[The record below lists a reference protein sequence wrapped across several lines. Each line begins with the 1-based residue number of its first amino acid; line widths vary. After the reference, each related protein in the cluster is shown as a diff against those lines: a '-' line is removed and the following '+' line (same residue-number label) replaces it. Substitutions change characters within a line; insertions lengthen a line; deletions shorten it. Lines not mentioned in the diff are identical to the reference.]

1 MANDTAG
8 ERTES
13 ATPKRRE
20 EARGEGKVAR
30 STELTNALALLAGV
44 AALAFLGGRLMQR
57 LSDLFRSLLA
67 ASPSGFSTEAGVY
80 VGFQQLAL
88 QITAILFPLLVSL
101 VAVGLASNVL
111 QVGFMLTGKPISPRW
126 SLIDPIEGFKRIL
139 SLRSVTELL
148 KSILKVCIIGL
159 IAWVTLKSDLDRLV
173 PLTGVDG
180 AVLVGQVGAATVRLG
195 LRVGLA
201 LLVLGIL
208 DYGYQRW
215 EFERSIRMSRQE
227 LEEEQKQT
235 EGDPQVKAR
244 VRVAQRLLARRR
256 MMADVA
262 KADVVVTNP
271 THYAVALKYDR
282 KTMPA
287 PLVVAKGMRKLA
299 ERIKAVA
306 KENRVPVVEDPP
318 LARLLYK
325 ECEVGSAIPVSVYQ
339 AVARVLAYVWK
350 LRNRTQGGPAAA

>member
-1 MANDTAG
+1 LANDAYG

-20 EARGEGKVAR
+20 EARSEGKVAR

-44 AALAFLGGRLMQR
+44 AGLAFLGGGLMQR
-57 LSDLFRSLLA
+57 LSELFRSLLS
-67 ASPSGFSTEAGVY
+67 ASPAGLATEAGVY
-80 VGFQQLAL
+80 FTFQRLAL
-88 QITAILFPLLVSL
+88 QITMILLPLLATL
-101 VAVGLASNVL
+101 VGVGLASNVL
-111 QVGFMLTGKPISPRW
+111 QVGFMLTGRPIAPRW
-126 SLIDPIEGFKRIL
+126 SLLDPVEGFKRIL

-148 KSILKVCIIGL
+148 KSILKVTIVGL
-159 IAWVTLKSDLDRLV
+159 IAWLTLKSDLDRLV
-173 PLTGVDG
+173 PLTGADG
-180 AVLVGQVGAATVRLG
+180 ASLVVQVGAATIRLG
-195 LRVGLA
+195 VRVGLA

-215 EFERSIRMSRQE
+215 EFERSIRMSKQE

-256 MMADVA
+256 MMVDVA

-282 KTMPA
+282 PTMPA

-299 ERIKAVA
+299 ERIKEVA

-325 ECEVGSAIPVSVYQ
+325 ECEVGSAVPVSVYQ

-350 LRNRTQGGPAAA
+350 LRGQVQGGRAAA